1 MTPATTTAHA
11 RAHAERAKEHGL
23 SAIEK
28 GARAGYAARG
38 VVYVLIGGL
47 ALAAAFAPAQD
58 AEGSRG
64 AMAWLENQP
73 FGQTLLVLLAIG
85 LLGYALWRFTQAFAD
100 PDHHGT
106 DAKGV
111 AVRGA
116 FVVSGISHVLLSL
129 YALTLTFGW
138 TFGLGSGGSN
148 GGSAASGSGSGG
160 GGGQGA
166 DKLTA
171 ELMAMPAGRWL
182 VGAVG
187 VAIVIA
193 GIAQFV
199 RGYKAKF
206 EKYLD
211 LSPDK
216 MRTWSPV
223 CRAGLY
229 ARGVSFAIIGGFLI
243 VAAYQADPSEA
254 RGLSGALSTLQT
266 WQFGPWLL
274 ALVAIGLL
282 AFAVYSFIQAGT
294 RRVRATD

>member
-1 MTPATTTAHA
+1 MTATTAYA
-11 RAHAERAKEHGL
+11 RSHAENAKEHGV

-28 GARAGYAARG
+28 AARAGYAARG
-38 VVYVLIGGL
+38 AVYVLIGGL
-47 ALAAAFAPAQD
+47 ALAAAFSPASGS

-64 AMAWLENQP
+64 ALTSLLDMP
-73 FGQTLLVLLAIG
+73 FGQALMVIIAIG
-85 LLGYALWRFTQAFAD
+85 LFGYALWRLTQAFAD
-100 PDHHGT
+100 PDHHGSN
-106 DAKGV
+106 AKGI

-116 FVVSGISHVLLSL
+116 FVVSGVSHTLLAL
-129 YALTLTFGW
+129 YAMSLVFGW
-138 TFGLGSGGSN
+138 TFGLGGSGGSGASA
-148 GGSAASGSGSGG
+148 GGGSGG
-160 GGGQGA
+160 GSQGA

-182 VGAVG
+182 VGIVG

-211 LSPDK
+211 LRPDK

-229 ARGVSFAIIGGFLI
+229 ARGVAFAIIGGFVI

-254 RGLSGALSTLQT
+254 RGLGGALNTLRS
-266 WQFGPWLL
+266 WEFGPWLL
-274 ALVAIGLL
+274 GLVAIGLL
-282 AFAVYSFIQAGT
+282 AFAVYSFLEAGT
-294 RRVRATD
+294 RRIRATD